1 MFVSVIYFFF
11 YGVSV
16 IYYSYTT
23 CYYDVNSDKAM
34 DLSIYRK
41 KDEVAYMAQLTIVRP
56 DPICGQASRQT
67 SP

>member
-11 YGVSV
+11 TGCLS
-16 IYYSYTT
+16 STTHTT

-41 KDEVAYMAQLTIVRP
+41 KDAVAYMAQLTIVRP